1 MNTLST
7 MLATTAIFSDDG
19 KKRYLLKK
27 VWNKEKP
34 KLAIIMLVPS
44 EAAGIE
50 LDNTT
55 MLVLNNASR
64 LGYGSV
70 TILNLFTA
78 VGDFDLSMAE
88 EDDQE
93 NLAMIIQIAKD
104 VDTLIYAAGVGKA
117 TNKNFIK
124 RQNQIL
130 ESLIPYANKL
140 KCLSSKDGNSR
151 FQHPL
156 SPAVRTWYLSDMTI
170 KELLGDTQSTA
181 NIEVSKKAT
190 KQKKLL
196 TV

>member
-1 MNTLST
+1 MNTVST

-34 KLAIIMLVPS
+34 RLAIIMLVPS
-44 EAAGIE
+44 EASGIE

-70 TILNLFTA
+70 HILNLFSTL
-78 VGDFDLSMAE
+78 GDFNLKSAE
-88 EDDQE
+88 DIDKE
-93 NLAMIIQIAKD
+93 NLDMIISTVKE
-104 VDTLIYAAGVGKA
+104 VDTLVYAAGVGKA

-130 ESLIPYANKL
+130 VSLIPYANKL
-140 KCLSSKDGNSR
+140 KCLSRENGTSR

-156 SPAVRTWYLSDMTI
+156 SPAVRTWYLTDMTI
-170 KELLGDTQSTA
+170 KELLGDFQPST
-181 NIEVSKKAT
+181 IVETPKKSA
-190 KQKKLL
+190 KQKKSL